1 MEIENASGIV
11 ERIARVAG
19 ILVMER
25 IRFTIGSK
33 VGIGKDQSPFLVDI
47 GRGWTPPFV
56 DLEIRWIPLV

>member
-33 VGIGKDQSPFLVDI
+33 VGIGKD
-47 GRGWTPPFV
+47 
-56 DLEIRWIPLV
+56 